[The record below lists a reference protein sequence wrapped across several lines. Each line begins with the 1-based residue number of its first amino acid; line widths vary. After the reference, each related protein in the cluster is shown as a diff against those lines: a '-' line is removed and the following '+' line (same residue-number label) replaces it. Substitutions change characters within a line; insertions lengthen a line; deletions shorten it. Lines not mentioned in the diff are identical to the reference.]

1 MIEVNKTL
9 NEDEK
14 DILRSLVGS
23 TILTLEAALAAPPEI
38 AWNTVRVHADS
49 GSIDVSCL
57 LESMPVGL
65 EGDEDEHG
73 IVSIAR
79 ASAERLEVPGISAD
93 TSSYEVN
100 KLVTGTGVVNDR
112 MEVYEN
118 GELGYRSVTT
128 KAIALFT
135 EAGTLVFDRQAWFDE
150 TLAIGWGEDPKKLVF
165 DEWAG
170 WEDDEEEEPGIH
182 YDTSWELV
190 RL

>member
-14 DILRSLVGS
+14 DILCSLVGS
-23 TILTLEAALAAPPEI
+23 TILTFEAALAAPPEI
-38 AWNTVRVHADS
+38 AWNMVRVHTDS

-57 LESMPVGL
+57 LESMPVSL

-100 KLVTGTGVVNDR
+100 KLLTAAGVVNDR
-112 MEVYEN
+112 TEIYEN

-128 KAIALFT
+128 KAIVLFT

>member
-1 MIEVNKTL
+1 MIEVNKTI

-23 TILTLEAALAAPPEI
+23 TIQTLEAALAAPPEI

-49 GSIDVSCL
+49 GSIDINCL

-65 EGDEDEHG
+65 DGSEDEHG
-73 IVSIAR
+73 VVSIVR
-79 ASAERLEVPGISAD
+79 ASDERLEVTGISAD
-93 TSSYEVN
+93 TSSYEIN
-100 KLVTGTGVVNDR
+100 KLVTAAGVVNDC

-128 KAIALFT
+128 KAIVLFT
-135 EAGTLVFDRQAWFDE
+135 KAGALVFDRQAWFDE
-150 TLAIGWGEDPKKLVF
+150 TLAIGWGVNPNKLVF